1 MGRLNDHFR
10 DRIRML
16 RDARRLRQK
25 DLGEALGVSGA
36 QVSNLE
42 RGDSVANLD
51 QVEAA
56 ASFFG
61 VPVGDL
67 LGEVQ
72 VAPIAPA
79 ASGATAAA
87 RDADEASLLEMW
99 RMGGGKA
106 VLAWVV
112 PHIKNKDV

>member
-1 MGRLNDHFR
+1 
-10 DRIRML
+10 ML
-16 RDARRLRQK
+16 REGRRLRQK
-25 DLGEALGVSGA
+25 DVGEGLGVTGA
-36 QVSNLE
+36 QISNLE

-56 ASFFG
+56 AAFFA
-61 VPVGDL
+61 VPVADL
-67 LGEVQ
+67 LGEQLGPVNGQ
-72 VAPIAPA
+72 LQAGG
-79 ASGATAAA
+79 GAVA

-112 PHIKNKDV
+112 PHIKNKEN